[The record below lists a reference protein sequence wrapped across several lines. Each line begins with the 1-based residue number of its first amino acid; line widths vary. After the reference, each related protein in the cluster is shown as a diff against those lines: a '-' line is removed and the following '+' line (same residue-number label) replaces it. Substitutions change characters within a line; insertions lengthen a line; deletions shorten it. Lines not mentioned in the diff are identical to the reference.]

1 MVINLYSFAKKK
13 NSTAQPSGTGTVLSN
28 VQLKDETSILTPVIT
43 INQAST
49 GMPNPFVPGYFN
61 YAYIAK
67 FSRYYFITDTRWIN
81 GLWELSLM
89 VDVLA
94 SYKTGIGALS
104 EYVVR
109 SSSAF
114 DGSISDTLYPTTTG
128 IYKNKELFSLAY
140 STTGLYVVGI
150 INNSSNAVDG
160 AITYYMMTNSE
171 LGQLKHYLMDET
183 FLNLANLSN
192 LQEMSKD
199 LVKAI
204 FNPFQYIV
212 SCRFF
217 PLDYSA
223 TSQTSTAVS
232 SIELGWWSIPISTKR
247 MPSGFYT
254 AFDSNEITVGT
265 HPQAAARGDYLNHAP
280 YTERVLIHPIVGTV
294 LLDSN
299 KITGGQKLKISTLV
313 DFTTGAGEVYVENST
328 EQLTLYRT
336 SIQFAVD
343 IQLAQIAVDKIAVA
357 QTAVNSVGDIAS
369 SIANGGMTGGMMG
382 SVGTGLGRKGVIGGI
397 IGGVVGAISG
407 AATGI
412 LNHLACSQPIMQTSG
427 TNGNRG
433 VYHIVA
439 AMYSYYK
446 ALAPEDLAHRGRPLC
461 QTKTINTL
469 SGFVM
474 CADAHAELNCLDA
487 ERDQI
492 VSFMNSGFYY
502 E

>member
-1 MVINLYSFAKKK
+1 MVINLYSFSKKK
-13 NSTAQPSGTGTVLSN
+13 NSTARPTGSGTQLSS
-28 VQLKDETSILTPVIT
+28 VQLKDATSLMQPVII
-43 INQAST
+43 INQATT
-49 GMPNPFVPGYFN
+49 GMPSPFNPSAFN

-67 FSRYYFITDTRWIN
+67 FSRYYFISDARWIN
-81 GLWELSLM
+81 GLWELYLT

-94 SYKTGIGALS
+94 SFKTEISGLS

-109 SSSAF
+109 AASAF
-114 DGSISDTLYPTTTG
+114 DGSITDTTYPTNTG

-183 FLNLANLSN
+183 FLTLANLSN

-223 TSQTSTAVS
+223 TTTSATAVT

-254 AFDSNEITVGT
+254 AFDSNEITLGS
-265 HPQAAARGDYLNHAP
+265 HPQAATRGDYLNHAP
-280 YTERVLIHPIVGTV
+280 YTERVLIHPMVGTV
-294 LLDSN
+294 LIDSN
-299 KITGGQKLKISTLV
+299 KITGGQKIKLSTLV
-313 DFTTGAGEVYVENST
+313 DFTTGAAEVYVENST

-343 IQLAQIAVDKIAVA
+343 VQLAQIAVDKIAVA
-357 QTAVNSVGDIAS
+357 QTAISSVGDLAS
-369 SIANGGMTGGMMG
+369 SIMGGAAIGAAAGPIGAIVGG
-382 SVGTGLGRKGVIGGI
+382 IGGAI
-397 IGGVVGAISG
+397 AGGTS
-407 AATGI
+407 GI
-412 LNHLACSQPIMQTSG
+412 LNHLQASQPIMQTSG

-433 VYHIVA
+433 VYHVVA
-439 AMYSYYK
+439 AFYSYYRY
-446 ALAPEDLAHRGRPLC
+446 LVNEDLAHRGRPLC
-461 QTKTINTL
+461 QQKTISTL
-469 SGFVM
+469 SGFIM
-474 CADAHAELNCLDA
+474 CSDAHAEIACFDA
-487 ERDQI
+487 EKDII
-492 VSFMNSGFYY
+492 VAYMNSGFYY

>member
-13 NSTAQPSGTGTVLSN
+13 NSTAQPTESGTVLSN
-28 VQLKDETSILTPVIT
+28 VQLKDDTSILTPVIT
-43 INQAST
+43 INPAST

-61 YAYIAK
+61 YAYISK

-160 AITYYMMTNSE
+160 AVTYYMMTNSE

-223 TSQTSTAVS
+223 TSQTSIAVS

-280 YTERVLIHPIVGTV
+280 YTERILIHPIVGTV

-336 SIQFAVD
+336 SIQFAIDV
-343 IQLAQIAVDKIAVA
+343 QLAQIAVDKVAVA
-357 QTAVNSVGDIAS
+357 QTAVNSVGDLAS
-369 SIANGGMTGGMMG
+369 SIMGGAAGGLLAGPLG
-382 SVGTGLGRKGVIGGI
+382 SVV
-397 IGGVVGAISG
+397 GGVGGAIAG
-407 AATGI
+407 AATGV
-412 LNHLACSQPIMQTSG
+412 LNHLACSQPVMQTSG

-446 ALAPEDLAHRGRPLC
+446 ALAQEDLAHRGRPLC

-469 SGFVM
+469 SGFIM

-487 ERDQI
+487 ERDEI
-492 VSFMNSGFYY
+492 VSLMNSGFYY